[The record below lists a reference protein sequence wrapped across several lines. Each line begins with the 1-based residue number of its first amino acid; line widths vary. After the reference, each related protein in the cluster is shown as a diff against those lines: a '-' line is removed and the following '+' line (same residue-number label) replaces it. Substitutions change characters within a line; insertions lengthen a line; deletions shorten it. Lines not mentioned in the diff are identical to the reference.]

1 MLSLRQ
7 HIFCFF
13 EVDFVKR
20 KILIGTACVVL
31 IIAFC
36 GGVFWYYHPTHYKFN
51 DRFIIGSTK
60 QEITERYGEPY
71 STEESRMTY
80 MIRDNTPE
88 LIMSYDDSL
97 WYEIY
102 FEDGIAENIKLRE
115 GYDGG

>member
-1 MLSLRQ
+1 M
-7 HIFCFF
+7 
-13 EVDFVKR
+13 KR
-20 KILIGTACVVL
+20 KILIGTACVVF

-36 GGVFWYYHPTHYKFN
+36 GGIFWYHHPTHYKFN

-71 STEESRMTY
+71 STEESKMTY
-80 MIRDNTPE
+80 IIRDNTPE

-115 GYDGG
+115 GYNGG